1 LTAAIFEGIG
11 WGLLL
16 SVLTGPIFFT
26 ILQVSMERGFRAG
39 LALVS
44 GQWLSDFIYIGLA
57 IWGAGYMRLLD
68 TDPQFKETLSYYL
81 GTVGAIFLS
90 ILGLVL
96 LLTKTKN
103 KGADNLSNSK
113 SEAAFF
119 LQGFLINTL
128 TPFPIFFWI
137 SLMSS
142 AIGRGMQGVE
152 TAILLCTVMLM
163 VILTDLLKVY
173 AARKLGSFVNARYT
187 LLVRKIA
194 GLALILSGLLM
205 LWRIYFLNT

>member
-1 LTAAIFEGIG
+1 M
-11 WGLLL
+11 L

-26 ILQVSMERGFRAG
+26 IVQVSMERGFRAG

-57 IWGAGYMRLLD
+57 IWGAGYMRILD
-68 TDPQFKETLSYYL
+68 SNPQFKETLSYYL
-81 GTVGAIFLS
+81 GSIGACFLAV
-90 ILGLVL
+90 LGMVL
-96 LLTKTKN
+96 LLTMPKN
-103 KGADNLSNSK
+103 SENTGLSTAK
-113 SEAAFF
+113 SLSAFF

-142 AIGRGMQGVE
+142 AIGRAMQTTE
-152 TAILLCTVMLM
+152 TIVLLCTVMLM

-173 AARKLGSFVNARYT
+173 TARKISHYINAKYT
-187 LLVRKIA
+187 IILRRIA
-194 GLALILSGLLM
+194 GLALILSSISM
-205 LWRIYFLNT
+205 LIRIFFFS

>member
-1 LTAAIFEGIG
+1 
-11 WGLLL
+11 
-16 SVLTGPIFFT
+16 
-26 ILQVSMERGFRAG
+26 MERGFRAG

>member
-1 LTAAIFEGIG
+1 MIAALLEGIA

-16 SVLTGPIFFT
+16 SLLTGPIFFT
-26 ILQVSMERGFRAG
+26 IVQVSMERGFKAG

-57 IWGAGYMRLLD
+57 IYGSGYMRMLD
-68 TDPQFKETLSYYL
+68 NNPQFKETLSYYL
-81 GTVGAIFLS
+81 GGIGAIFLS

-96 LLTKTKN
+96 LLTKPKN
-103 KGADNLSNSK
+103 SGAEGLSRSKSNS
-113 SEAAFF
+113 AFF

-142 AIGRGMQGVE
+142 AIGRNMQRDE
-152 TAILLCTVMLM
+152 TVMLLCS
-163 VILTDLLKVY
+163 VILIIIITDLLKVY
-173 AARKLGSFVNARYT
+173 AARRISRYINAKYT
-187 LLVRKIA
+187 LLLRKIA
-194 GLALILSGLLM
+194 GLALILSGISM
-205 LWRIYFLNT
+205 LIRIFFFS

>member
-1 LTAAIFEGIG
+1 MTAAIFEGIG

>member
-1 LTAAIFEGIG
+1 MTAAIFEGIG

-26 ILQVSMERGFRAG
+26 IVQVSMERGFRAG

-57 IWGAGYMRLLD
+57 IWGAGYMRMLD
-68 TDPQFKETLSYYL
+68 TDPAFKETLSFYL
-81 GTVGAIFLS
+81 GTIGAIFLS

-96 LLTKTKN
+96 LLTQAKN
-103 KGADNLSNSK
+103 KGTGSLSNSK
-113 SEAAFF
+113 TEVAFF
-119 LQGFLINTL
+119 IQGFLINTL

-142 AIGRGMQGVE
+142 AIGRGMQGIE
-152 TAILLCTVMLM
+152 TVILLCTVMLV

-173 AARKLGSFVNARYT
+173 AARKLGSFMNAKYT
-187 LLVRKIA
+187 HLLRRVA
-194 GLALILSGLLM
+194 GLALILSGVLM
-205 LWRIYFLNT
+205 LWRIYFLNA